1 MNASVNWILFFIT
14 CILIIDLSISGC
26 STIDNDNTENPL
38 HTLEETQEVWTPA
51 PNSSYQIQFTGELDL
66 SVEAEV
72 FELDAFDTDSSVIEE
87 LHEAG
92 KYVIC
97 YINAGAFEDWRPD
110 ADQYPDEIIGKA
122 YAEWPGENWLDI
134 RQTDLLMP
142 ILEAR
147 LDLCVSK
154 ALDAVEF
161 DNVDGWQNDTGFVLS
176 SSDQLAFNRLLAEAA
191 HQRGLAAGLKND
203 PDQITDLES
212 WFDFA
217 VVESCFSQGWC
228 EQTQPF
234 IDSGKPVFAIEY
246 SSINGYCSGSKAPGI
261 TLLQKRRDLDA
272 WRKTCQE

>member
-1 MNASVNWILFFIT
+1 MKINGKRFCLFVFCVVIN
-14 CILIIDLSISGC
+14 LLLLYGC
-26 STIDNDNTENPL
+26 TGIDNIKPDGPSSTPEPI
-38 HTLEETQEVWTPA
+38 ERIWTPA
-51 PNSSYQIQFTGELDL
+51 RNSSYQIQFNGEPDL
-66 SVEAEV
+66 SVEADV
-72 FELDAFDTDSSVIEE
+72 FELDAFDTDRSVIEE
-87 LHEAG
+87 LHESG
-92 KYVIC
+92 RYVIC

-110 ADQYPDEIIGKA
+110 ADLYPDEIIGKE
-122 YAEWPGENWLDI
+122 YAGWPGENWLDI